1 MRLFKAQLILWGFYS
16 LLISRISSSPIR
28 EEPHSEDLQV
38 IQFDKDDENTLARR
52 NFFLEDSLHEHSI
65 DPRAPPQR
73 PIATCGYQSGDKH
86 ASDVRGET
94 LYVLKEHGKAYGEP
108 KELFWSGNTR
118 ESVQVM
124 PKAIE
129 DLEKALR
136 LGHSVDVSLSMWAV
150 GKALLAAHKKWIV
163 HRDIKLANILLGQQG
178 TFFLTDW
185 GVATKV
191 TERIQTSRAGQKNY
205 KGPEA
210 KNGEPYDIF
219 KDDVFEYA
227 LTYLEADQP
236 RYMLHSGFRAEVY
249 NWLTVPGDKKVK
261 PGRSYEATFNYLG
274 ERFGSALSESKRGL
288 IARGICMQDDRWDL
302 PYILGRFK
310 QVNRILEPEDRR

>member
-16 LLISRISSSPIR
+16 LLIPRISSSPIR

-65 DPRAPPQR
+65 NPRARPRR

-94 LYVLKEHGKAYGEP
+94 LYVIKEGGKAYGEVRLREHLGGGVQGSVWVGVLKYYRTRQNIRFGLPIEQQETVAVKVSSGGQDIDQTLLQKQIDSPYVLQP

-136 LGHSVDVSLSMWAV
+136 LRHSIDVSMSMWAV

-163 HRDIKLANILLGQQG
+163 HRDIKLANILIGQQG
-178 TFFLTDW
+178 RFFLTDW

-191 TERIQTSRAGQKNY
+191 TERIQTSRAGQKSY
-205 KGPEA
+205 KGPGTDTIHFFPRRRITNA
-210 KNGEPYDIF
+210 NIF
-219 KDDVFEYA
+219 V
-227 LTYLEADQP
+227 QRP
-236 RYMLHSGFRAEVY
+236 RTESHMMSSRMMFSSML
-249 NWLTVPGDKKVK
+249 
-261 PGRSYEATFNYLG
+261 
-274 ERFGSALSESKRGL
+274 
-288 IARGICMQDDRWDL
+288 
-302 PYILGRFK
+302 
-310 QVNRILEPEDRR
+310 